1 MRQQLII
8 ASDHAGFELKEE
20 AKPFLA
26 MLNIDVTDTGTD
38 GAASV
43 DYPDFGC
50 KVAHSVSCGA
60 FPMGI
65 LICGSGI
72 GMSIIANKFP
82 NIRAALCLDEWTA
95 EMCRRHNNANILVL
109 AGRRTTP
116 QQMKQIIKT
125 WLSTEFEGG
134 RHQQRLDKI
143 KQIEEKYQ
151 KGTDTCLN

>member
-1 MRQQLII
+1 MEQLVI
-8 ASDHAGFELKEE
+8 ASDHAGLKLKEE
-20 AKPFLA
+20 VKSFLA
-26 MLNIDVTDTGTD
+26 TLNIDVTDMGTND
-38 GAASV
+38 TAPA

-50 KVAHSVSCGA
+50 KVAYGVSSGA
-60 FPMGI
+60 FPAGI
-65 LICGSGI
+65 LICGSGV
-72 GMSIIANKFP
+72 GMSIVANKFP

-95 EMCRRHNNANILVL
+95 EMSRRHNNANILVL

-125 WLSTEFEGG
+125 WLCTEFEGE

-151 KGTDTCLN
+151 KGTDICLN